1 MISNA
6 KAAISEFLVEWV
18 RFVTRIPGW
27 VLFISFTLVAAAG
40 FYAAGHL
47 GVITDTSEMLSE
59 KLRYLQIYRHYKK
72 EFPHSYDRIVIVID
86 GLTPDLASDARDRLA
101 SALRKHSD
109 LFHWVYLPGDD
120 TFFKKE
126 GLLFLSVS
134 ELETLGDRLA
144 QAEPLMA
151 SLVERPDLQGF
162 FSILSLAMDAEKK
175 GERIDL
181 SPVFS
186 ELTDT
191 LRHINH
197 KRFYQLSWMRLMSGS
212 GSSPSTRQFVIVQ
225 PAVNYETVLPGKTSI
240 SIIRDIV
247 KDLNLVPDRGIK
259 VMLTGDIPMQ
269 YDELKSV
276 TQGAKTAGLLSFI
289 MVSIVLITGLGS
301 FRLVLATLA
310 PLIAGLVWTAFFAA
324 LAVGHLNMISVAFA
338 VLFIGLSVDYAVH
351 LCLRYRE
358 LLVEGIPSREAIIA
372 SARDVGPSLILCALT
387 TSIGFYSFMP
397 TDFSGVAELGLIAG
411 TGMFIG
417 LFSNL
422 TILPAVIAV
431 LPLSASGNRPYYIKL
446 GGSAF
451 FFKFLTIPY
460 KHGRLLRI
468 TAVFLT
474 MAAFWYVPK
483 IRFDSNPINLRDPHA
498 ESIIAF
504 KKLLEDPNSS
514 PWSLESLA
522 PNKQQA
528 AERAER
534 FKTLQMV
541 RHALTLE
548 SFIPKDQQ
556 DKLDIIYDLSM
567 IMDPV
572 VNARIDALRTVD
584 PSEEIK
590 SLKSFVKR
598 LQERAAAK
606 SVQQGPDLSQNLLS
620 ELLRFMKET
629 EALPPDQQAIR
640 ISVLREAVLGSF
652 PSRVRDL
659 KLALSAQSVSERDIP
674 ADLKSEWVG
683 VSGVRRINV
692 VPRKNPSNDEEIRK
706 WIQEARTV
714 DQDITGYAVLI
725 MEGGKVVLNAF
736 KEAFTASLAAISLL
750 LLLLMPYKRDALI
763 VFFSLILAGIL
774 TGGLMVLSGI
784 DLNFANIIA
793 LPLILGIGVDNGI
806 HIVHRFRKALSRPV
820 TILETSTARAIVFST
835 LTTICSF
842 GNLAVS
848 PHVGMASMGKL
859 LTIGISMALL
869 TAILII
875 PAFLTAYC
883 SKA

>member
-1 MISNA
+1 MISRA
-6 KAAISEFLVEWV
+6 KAEICKVLVRWV
-18 RFVTRIPGW
+18 RLVTRFPGL
-27 VLFISFTLVAAAG
+27 VLTVCFALVAAAG

-59 KLRYLQIYRHYKK
+59 KLQYLKIYRHYKE
-72 EFPHSYDRIVIVID
+72 EFPHSYDRIVIVIE
-86 GLTPDLASDARDRLA
+86 GLTPDMAADARDRLGN
-101 SALRKHSD
+101 ALRARKD

-126 GLLFLSVS
+126 GLLFLSDK
-134 ELETLGDRLA
+134 ELEILGDRLA

-151 SLVERPDLQGF
+151 SLAERPDLNGF
-162 FSILSLAMDAEKK
+162 FSMLSMALDAKK
-175 GERIDL
+175 TGENIDL
-181 SPVFS
+181 SGVFS
-186 ELTDT
+186 ELDT
-191 LRHINH
+191 TLQHVNSH
-197 KRFYQLSWMRLMSGS
+197 RFYQMSWMRLMWSGDN
-212 GSSPSTRQFVIVQ
+212 GPGTRQFIIVQ

-240 SIIRDIV
+240 RAIRTIAR
-247 KDLNLVPDRGIK
+247 DLDLVPGRGVNI
-259 VMLTGDIPMQ
+259 MLTGDIPMQ

-276 TQGAKTAGLLSFI
+276 TRGAKTAGILSFI
-289 MVSIVLITGLGS
+289 MVSIVLVTGLGS
-301 FRLVLATLA
+301 LRLVLATLA
-310 PLIAGLVWTAFFAA
+310 PLVAGLIWTACFAA

-338 VLFIGLSVDYAVH
+338 VLFIGLSVDYAIH

-358 LLVEGIPSREAIIA
+358 LLLEGISSREAVIA

-422 TILPAVIAV
+422 TILPAVITL
-431 LPLSASGNRPYYIKL
+431 LPLSASSNRPYYLKFADTSFFIKL
-446 GGSAF
+446 VA
-451 FFKFLTIPY
+451 IPY

-468 TAVFLT
+468 TAILL
-474 MAAFWYVPK
+474 ALGAFWYIPK

-498 ESIIAF
+498 ESIVAF

-514 PWSLESLA
+514 PWSLESMA
-522 PNKQQA
+522 STKDQA
-528 AERAER
+528 VKRAEK
-534 FKTLQMV
+534 FQNMAMV

-548 SFIPKDQQ
+548 SFIPKGQE
-556 DKLDIIYDLSM
+556 DKLDIIYDLAM

-572 VNARIDALRTVD
+572 ISARIECPKDID
-584 PSEEIK
+584 PARELE
-590 SLKSFVKR
+590 SLESFEKR
-598 LQERAAAK
+598 LQDTIQNNSSYKEDGTSRRLLEDLHDFVEKTK
-606 SVQQGPDLSQNLLS
+606 S
-620 ELLRFMKET
+620 
-629 EALPPDQQAIR
+629 LPPGRRARKLADLRQAI
-640 ISVLREAVLGSF
+640 LASF
-652 PSRVRDL
+652 PARVRDL
-659 KLALSAQSVSERDIP
+659 RLALSAERVSERDIP
-674 ADLKSEWVG
+674 PDLRSEWVG
-683 VSGVRRINV
+683 ISGTRRINV
-692 VPRKNPSNDEEIRK
+692 VPEKNPSNDEEIRQ
-706 WIQEARTV
+706 WIQAARTV
-714 DQDITGYAVLI
+714 DPDITGYAVLI

-736 KEAFTASLAAISLL
+736 KEAFAASLAAIALL
-750 LLLLMPYKRDALI
+750 LFLLMPYRRDSVV
-763 VFFSLILAGIL
+763 VFLSLILAGLL
-774 TGGLMVLSGI
+774 TGGLMALTGI

-806 HIVHRFRKALSRPV
+806 HIVHRFRKALEKPV

-859 LTIGISMALL
+859 LTMGISMALL

-883 SKA
+883 WQD